1 MDSDLIWFF
10 ACQQLALV
18 AVDCGNRNMLASSGL
33 PAHQRLTAIDVFSG
47 CGGLTRGLVDAGFDV
62 LAGIEICPI
71 ARSAYS
77 LNYPQIHLF
86 EDVRSV
92 SASEIIKKFSLAKG
106 DLSLLA
112 GCPPCQG
119 FSRLRTLNNES
130 PVSDPRNKLIFDF
143 VRLAEQLLP
152 KTIMLENVPG
162 LLTNWRLAEA
172 KRRLRAAGYNCLAG
186 VLNAATFGVPQRR
199 KRMILLASRVGPVIL
214 PTGNARLKTVRD
226 AIGDIPPPQKS
237 RKWLHK
243 LCATHSIEVSRR
255 IESVPHNGG
264 SRAAWGADNQL
275 KCHRKKEI
283 GFRDIYGRMSW
294 DKVSPTITRYCTN
307 PSKGRF
313 LHPVQNRALSVYE
326 AALLQSF
333 PRSYRFP
340 RNASGPQI
348 ASLIGEALP
357 PAFAK
362 AQAAHLVNHLLL
374 SALPRRAGMG

>member
-1 MDSDLIWFF
+1 VAL
-10 ACQQLALV
+10 ACG
-18 AVDCGNRNMLASSGL
+18 DHNMLVPSPVSSTTE
-33 PAHQRLTAIDVFSG
+33 RLTAIDVFSG
-47 CGGLTRGLVDAGFDV
+47 CGGLTRGLLDAGFDV

-71 ARSAYS
+71 ARLAYS
-77 LNYPQIHLF
+77 LNYPRICLF
-86 EDVRSV
+86 EDVRGV
-92 SASEIIKKFSLAKG
+92 GVHEIMKKFSLAKG
-106 DLSLLA
+106 QLSLLA

-119 FSRLRTLNNES
+119 FSRLRTLNNDS
-130 PVSDPRNKLIFDF
+130 PVRDARNNLIFNF
-143 VRLAEQLLP
+143 VRLAEELLP

-172 KRRLRAAGYNCLAG
+172 KRRLRAAGYNCVAG

-199 KRMILLASRVGPVIL
+199 KRMILLASRVGPIIL
-214 PTGNARLKTVRD
+214 PNGNAKFKTVRD
-226 AIGDIPPPQKS
+226 AIGDIPSPQNS
-237 RKWLHK
+237 RRWLHK
-243 LCATHSIEVSRR
+243 LFATHSAEVSRR
-255 IESVPHNGG
+255 IASVPHDGG
-264 SRAAWGADNQL
+264 SRSAWGADNQL
-275 KCHRKKEI
+275 KCHRKKKV

-313 LHPVQNRALSVYE
+313 LHPVQNRALTVYE

-362 AQAAHLVNHLLL
+362 AQAEHLVNHLLS
-374 SALPRRAGMG
+374 SALPRRVRLASSR

>member
-1 MDSDLIWFF
+1 
-10 ACQQLALV
+10 
-18 AVDCGNRNMLASSGL
+18 MLASSGL
-33 PAHQRLTAIDVFSG
+33 PFHQRLKAIDVFSG
-47 CGGLTRGLVDAGFDV
+47 CGGLTRGLLDAGFEV

-77 LNYPQIHLF
+77 LNYPKIHLF

-92 SASEIIKKFSLAKG
+92 SASDILEKFSLAKG
-106 DLSLLA
+106 ELSLLA

-130 PVSDPRNKLIFDF
+130 PVPDPRNKLIFDF
-143 VRLAEQLLP
+143 IRLAEGLLP

-172 KRRLRAAGYNCLAG
+172 KRRLSAAGYNCVAG

-199 KRMILLASRVGPVIL
+199 KRMILLASRMGPIIL
-214 PTGNARLKTVRD
+214 PSGNAKIKTVRD
-226 AIGDIPPPQKS
+226 AIGNIPSPQKS

-243 LCATHSIEVSRR
+243 LRATHSAEVARR
-255 IESVPHNGG
+255 IESVPHDGG
-264 SRAAWGADNQL
+264 SRAAWGAGNQL
-275 KCHRKKEI
+275 KCHRNKEI

-340 RNASGPQI
+340 RDASGPQI

-357 PAFAK
+357 PLFAR
-362 AQAAHLVNHLLL
+362 AQARHLLEHL
-374 SALPRRAGMG
+374 LAH